1 MMELSVMVI
10 QMLNRTQEKNRK
22 GNLEFCYL
30 NLFYSNFEIQIEMLG
45 EVELELPYG
54 IKCYRTMKYHSLRP
68 DLQKKKNPSIETRAV
83 RGTNLEFWVIFHEY
97 DHGTGSWMI

>member
-30 NLFYSNFEIQIEMLG
+30 NLFYSNFEYECMNFVCVVYF
-45 EVELELPYG
+45 EVKL
-54 IKCYRTMKYHSLRP
+54 ICV
-68 DLQKKKNPSIETRAV
+68 D
-83 RGTNLEFWVIFHEY
+83 
-97 DHGTGSWMI
+97 